1 MDGFVCPM
9 KSSRFFSYISLLN
22 TDTCYY
28 RQWTLPRP
36 EWTDLSITYKITF
49 ISLYRRTYY
58 SFVFLVQV
66 IDSDELEKMLDL
78 VAQQG
83 SSLMYTKSE
92 VKDKIFR
99 KIDLDNTNS
108 IDFFE
113 CIGVGE
119 ASSLILRG
127 YRWLAKDA
135 GIYMTSHCSDQQP
148 FVC

>member
-1 MDGFVCPM
+1 MN
-9 KSSRFFSYISLLN
+9 RFPSYVQNNIEISIVYTLTDWSFLYILL
-22 TDTCYY
+22 
-28 RQWTLPRP
+28 
-36 EWTDLSITYKITF
+36 
-49 ISLYRRTYY
+49 
-58 SFVFLVQV
+58 QV

-113 CIGVGE
+113 CIGVSGDY
-119 ASSLILRG
+119 SLLLYG
-127 YRWLAKDA
+127 FGLWL
-135 GIYMTSHCSDQQP
+135 I
-148 FVC
+148 

>member
-1 MDGFVCPM
+1 M
-9 KSSRFFSYISLLN
+9 L
-22 TDTCYY
+22 
-28 RQWTLPRP
+28 W
-36 EWTDLSITYKITF
+36 
-49 ISLYRRTYY
+49 
-58 SFVFLVQV
+58 QV

-113 CIGVGE
+113 CIGVSE
-119 ASSLILRG
+119 NHLL
-127 YRWLAKDA
+127 L
-135 GIYMTSHCSDQQP
+135 
-148 FVC
+148 FNNEE

>member
-1 MDGFVCPM
+1 MDSFVCTM
-9 KSSRFFSYISLLN
+9 KSSYLLS
-22 TDTCYY
+22 DTCHY
-28 RQWTLPRP
+28 RQWTFFEQISQLHTTH
-36 EWTDLSITYKITF
+36 TDLSF
-49 ISLYRRTYY
+49 LYI
-58 SFVFLVQV
+58 LLQV

-113 CIGVGE
+113 CIEVSKE
-119 ASSLILRG
+119 VSIC
-127 YRWLAKDA
+127 KE
-135 GIYMTSHCSDQQP
+135 
-148 FVC
+148 